1 MPYSEVKRRVIFQKP
16 AEADPVIVKPRNVIV
31 QWEAPQVNIRKEI
44 KYLGVIRANPAEYV
58 SRYGATLRQSG
69 DLPSFVTDIKT
80 PDGLVL
86 AANYRYNSLYEL
98 EGDVQALRLVD
109 LDREGL
115 AEYRSYLQRLGI
127 SYDASG
133 ASAGASFASFSAG
146 GGALSSGAAFSIG
159 GGASFGAET
168 SSASRG
174 SISALAE
181 QLFNQLD
188 IDGDNSISI
197 SEAEKAVLR
206 LNSRLGRSYGENE
219 LKSFFATLDLNG
231 DGKLDINEFRRAFFN
246 LLN

>member
-16 AEADPVIVKPRNVIV
+16 AEADAVVVKPRNVIV

-58 SRYGATLRQSG
+58 SRYGATLRQSS

-127 SYDASG
+127 SYDAS
-133 ASAGASFASFSAG
+133 ASLAGASFASYSA
-146 GGALSSGAAFSIG
+146 
-159 GGASFGAET
+159 GGASFGSSGAASSAVIS
-168 SSASRG
+168 SSASLGLSAG
-174 SISALAE
+174 SIAE
-181 QLFNQLD
+181 QIFSQLD
-188 IDGDNSISI
+188 LDGDRSISV
-197 SEAEKAVLR
+197 SEAEKALLR

-219 LKSFFATLDLNG
+219 VKSFFATLDLNG
-231 DGKLDINEFRRAFFN
+231 DGKLDLNEFRRAFFN